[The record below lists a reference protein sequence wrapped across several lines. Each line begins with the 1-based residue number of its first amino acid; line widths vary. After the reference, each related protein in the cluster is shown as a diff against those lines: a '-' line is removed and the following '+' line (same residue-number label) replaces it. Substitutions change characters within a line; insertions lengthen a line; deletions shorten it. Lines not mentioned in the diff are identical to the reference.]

1 MPLPGSKL
9 YLLAIEGTTSF
20 AATCFGYYFYFL
32 TKTQF
37 GFDDRQNLV
46 LAAGMGLAY
55 ALFSWLGGKIAHR
68 FGCIPIIRAGLALAT
83 TALALGA
90 TTREFT
96 PALAVLIIATLG
108 FCLIFPAIEAAL
120 ALGESGANIQR
131 LIGLYNIVWSATGA
145 VAYFLGGTV
154 LEKLGPHAL
163 FWAPALILALGLGIS
178 VLARQAPDTPVQYQP
193 PNKPTGPRQDGDP
206 PPTARIFLH
215 MAWVANPFAYVAIN
229 TLVAITPGIAQRLHL
244 SPMLAGYLC
253 SVWFFARVFSFLLFM
268 HWNGWHYRFS
278 WLVCTYVCMIGAF
291 TGIACAPNLAVL
303 LLAQT
308 VFGLSV
314 GLIYYSSLF
323 YSMHVGE
330 AKAEHGGIHEAAI
343 GLGNFAG
350 PATGALF
357 LHLAPTNPYA
367 GVTAVAALLA
377 TGLLILTTI
386 WKHGRR
392 NH

>member
-1 MPLPGSKL
+1 MPMPRSKL
-9 YLLAIEGTTSF
+9 HLLVIEGSTSF

-37 GFDDRQNLV
+37 GFDDRRNLV
-46 LAAGMGLAY
+46 LAAGTGLAY

-68 FGCIPIIRAGLALAT
+68 LGCMPTIRGGLALAM

-90 TTREFT
+90 TSKGFI
-96 PALAVLIIATLG
+96 PALTVLIVATLG

-163 FWAPALILALGLGIS
+163 FWGPALILGLGLSIS
-178 VLARQAPDTPVQYQP
+178 LFATQTPGNPGPNCAPH
-193 PNKPTGPRQDGDP
+193 NPTGLTQSGDP
-206 PPTARIFLH
+206 PPTGRTFMY
-215 MAWVANPFAYVAIN
+215 MAWIANPFAYVAIN

-244 SPMLAGYLC
+244 STMLAGYLC
-253 SVWFFARVFSFLLFM
+253 SVWFFARVLSFLLFM

-278 WLVCTYVCMIGAF
+278 WLVGAFACMIGAF
-291 TGIACAPNLAVL
+291 IGVACAANLGVL

-308 VFGLSV
+308 VFGLCV

-323 YSMHVGE
+323 YSMHVGD

-377 TGLLILTTI
+377 SGLLVLTAV
-386 WKHGRR
+386 WKRR
-392 NH
+392 L